1 MLRGIE
7 RTIVQDVHASK
18 SSTVSSN
25 SLSLTMLTDVTYF
38 YYVNANHQMI
48 RIQDSGGVAVIGAHV
63 ASLTATKKGALISV
77 TVELTDGNRGDFD
90 VWTQSS

>member
-1 MLRGIE
+1 
-7 RTIVQDVHASK
+7 
-18 SSTVSSN
+18 
-25 SLSLTMLTDVTYF
+25 
-38 YYVNANHQMI
+38 MI